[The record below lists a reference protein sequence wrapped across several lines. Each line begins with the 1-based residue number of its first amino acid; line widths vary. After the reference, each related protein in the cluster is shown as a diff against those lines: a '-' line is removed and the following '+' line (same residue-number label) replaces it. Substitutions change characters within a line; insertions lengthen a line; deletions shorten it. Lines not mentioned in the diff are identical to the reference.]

1 MKRSGLHSL
10 FLYLGVLLLAYFTLA
25 PLAWLLLMSVS
36 SPNDLV
42 QVPLNWWPS
51 EVDFSRYAALF
62 NLHEDQGLRFLAAL
76 RNSLIAAG
84 GATLIALIIAVP
96 AAYAFARR
104 GASMVLLFG
113 FLATIMMPPIT
124 YILPLYQVFGSFGML
139 NNLTTLVIVYAAM
152 LLPFAIWLM
161 KANLDV
167 LPIEIELAAFVE
179 GASTIYTLRRIV
191 LPLALPAIAA
201 TAMLSFLVAWDEFF
215 YALIFT
221 TDMSAKTLPVAI
233 ADFAAGRVTDYGV
246 IATVGV
252 LATLPPALLAILFQR
267 FIVSGL
273 VAGSVKG

>member
-10 FLYLGVLLLAYFTLA
+10 FLYLGVLLLACFTLA

-215 YALIFT
+215 YALIFA